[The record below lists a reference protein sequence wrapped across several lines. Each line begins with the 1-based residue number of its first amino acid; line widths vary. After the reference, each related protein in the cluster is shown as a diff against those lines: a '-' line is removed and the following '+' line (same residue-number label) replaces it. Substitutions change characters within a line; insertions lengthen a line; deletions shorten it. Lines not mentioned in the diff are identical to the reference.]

1 MKIKINQ
8 LVPVCLDMVEYVSL
22 PLMYAFNVANVY
34 EKIQT
39 LRSHEDLALN
49 IKVKMQVPNQP
60 LRDAE
65 VREFKAHPP
74 KKGFSTQEGQA
85 RMLHDLAS
93 IELQAM
99 ELGLRTLVEY
109 PEAPEAFKKEL
120 WELTLSESRHLEMC
134 LNEIESLGFCWG
146 DWPVNCGLWTAV
158 SESDSLLDRI
168 LIVHRY
174 LEGSGLDA
182 GDTLLR
188 RLAGVDAPM
197 VQRAVKIINTEE
209 IDHVLFGSR
218 WYGRICRLSNIDP
231 TEDFA
236 PRMDKLRQ
244 VLPKR
249 INPINHEL
257 RKKSGFSEEEIR
269 YLESLRQSF
278 LDTDSPYKK

>member
-1 MKIKINQ
+1 M
-8 LVPVCLDMVEYVSL
+8 LF
-22 PLMYAFNVANVY
+22 AFNTSNVY
-34 EKIQT
+34 EKIRI
-39 LRSHEDLALN
+39 LRSQEDLALN
-49 IKVKMQVPNQP
+49 IKAKAQVPKLP
-60 LRDAE
+60 ARDAI
-65 VREFKAHPP
+65 VLEFKAHPP
-74 KKGFSTQEGQA
+74 KKGFSTSEGQA

-109 PEAPEAFKKEL
+109 PEAPEAFRQEL
-120 WELTLSESRHLEMC
+120 WQLTLSESRHLEMC
-134 LNEIESLGFCWG
+134 LSEIEALGYSWG
-146 DWPVNCGLWTAV
+146 QWPVNCGLWTAV

-197 VQRAVKIINTEE
+197 VQKAVKIINTEE
-209 IDHVLFGSR
+209 IEHVLFGSR
-218 WYGRICRLSNIDP
+218 WYEKICRDSKIDP
-231 TEDFA
+231 GSDFTA
-236 PRMDKLRQ
+236 RMNRLRS

-257 RKKSGFSEEEIR
+257 RKKSGFSKNEIE
-269 YLESLRQSF
+269 YLEELRQSF
-278 LDTDSPYKK
+278 LETDSPYKK